1 MELAPYLY
9 KENNYSLEDLVN
21 LLKSFNYSFF
31 EMTSLVK
38 IDNIYDY
45 ALNIP
50 YGSSKNIIIK

>member
-38 IDNIYDY
+38 IGNIYDY

-50 YGSSKNIIIK
+50 DGSSKNIIIK